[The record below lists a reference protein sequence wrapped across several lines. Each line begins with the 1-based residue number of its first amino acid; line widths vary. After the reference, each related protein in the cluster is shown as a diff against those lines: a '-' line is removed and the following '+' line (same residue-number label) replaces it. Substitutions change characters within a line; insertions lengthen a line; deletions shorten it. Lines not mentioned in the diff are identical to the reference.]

1 MLHNPLIHFCP
12 MPSLRLQRVREL
24 LKREIG
30 EAVRREFHVSECGLI
45 SVNDVDV
52 AGDLKTATVFISILG
67 NPDQQ
72 KRGFQ
77 MLNDHRIRIQGLVA
91 RAIVL
96 KYTPKLKFAFDDSI
110 VRGNRVLQIIE
121 ELEKTAPAA
130 EERRMKMNLPN
141 GTIVARASRPNA
153 APFSNREKLSEN
165 H

>member
-1 MLHNPLIHFCP
+1 

-30 EAVRREFHVSECGLI
+30 EAIRREFHVNECGLI
-45 SVNDVDV
+45 SVSDVDV
-52 AGDLKTATVFISILG
+52 AGDLKSATVFISILG
-67 NPDQQ
+67 TPDQQ

-77 MLNDHRIRIQGLVA
+77 MLNDHRVRLQGLVA

-121 ELEKTAPAA
+121 ELEKKT
-130 EERRMKMNLPN
+130 
-141 GTIVARASRPNA
+141 VADDND
-153 APFSNREKLSEN
+153 
-165 H
+165 